1 MSLATTAPCPPL
13 PPAGLLLGALLRCT
27 GQPPFASVPVHP
39 DAPPTALPPDGGA
52 RDTRAARDAR
62 LATLLCAAAGG
73 SAQAF
78 EDFYDASAA
87 HARALARRLLRGPQR
102 EADIEDLLADAYF
115 EAWRLA
121 ARFDAARGSAVTWLL
136 QIVRSRALDLLRRQA
151 AHPTEP
157 LPDETADPATDDDPA
172 ARLWQQQAGTRL
184 HAALLRLSAAERW
197 ALGLAYFRE
206 LSHAQIAAATGLPLG
221 TVKSHIQRA
230 QSKLRDALAD

>member
-1 MSLATTAPCPPL
+1 MSPATTAPCPAL
-13 PPAGLLLGALLRCT
+13 PPAGLLAGALLRCA
-27 GQPPFASVPVHP
+27 GQSPSASAPVHP
-39 DAPPTALPPDGGA
+39 DAQPTALPPDGAA
-52 RDTRAARDAR
+52 RDARDAR
-62 LATLLCAAAGG
+62 LATLLAAAAGG

-121 ARFDAARGSAVTWLL
+121 GRFDATRGSAVTWLL

-157 LPDETADPATDDDPA
+157 LPDETAEPSDDDDPA
-172 ARLWQQQAGTRL
+172 TRLWQQQAGTRL
-184 HAALLRLSAAERW
+184 QAALLRLSAPERW

-230 QSKLRDALAD
+230 QSKLRQALAD